1 MSQRNPMNER
11 YTTEKHQG
19 VTRKSA
25 ASAKPKKAQAGTV
38 MKTSAKKSPKER
50 KAEEKQRRKE
60 ESARQRE
67 IDRKYYKPDTERYKQ
82 LRRIWVILLVG
93 AVLSVVLSWVLR
105 SIQPEWIAIVFLILA
120 YVFIIAAFY
129 VDFSKIRRER
139 RAYQTRM
146 IALEVEQEKAERAAR
161 SQQSKNKNK
170 NKGNNKGNNKK
181 QTKDNEEDNDNEDD
195 QE

>member
-60 ESARQRE
+60 ESERQRE

-82 LRRIWVILLVG
+82 LRRIWVALLAG
-93 AVLSVVLSWVLR
+93 AVISVVLSWVLR
-105 SIQPEWIAIVFLILA
+105 SIQPEWIAIIFLILA

-129 VDFSKIRRER
+129 IDFSKIRKER

-146 IALEVEQEKAERAAR
+146 IAQEVEQEKAERVAR
-161 SQQSKNKNK
+161 SQQSKA
-170 NKGNNKGNNKK
+170 KGKSKSKSKTNGKVDD
-181 QTKDNEEDNDNEDD
+181 KDNVKEED